1 MKPLSLLFAS
11 LLASHSGVNAAPAAT
26 NAAPLFRIESSV
38 DKNTVSVGDPILYT
52 VVIRFDPRLRIA
64 KPGPGEG
71 LGSFEIKDYRLHKT
85 IVGEDGV
92 AVDKV
97 EYDLAIYETGTY
109 FIPPARARAAIGGK
123 EVEIQ
128 SETLRI
134 EIRSVLSNQMTD
146 IRDLKGPEL
155 PLGFIPIRYY
165 VYTALPLVAVGLFFL
180 GRALLRSYR
189 KRRRKN
195 IPAYEEALL
204 ALEELVSKKH
214 LEKRRFREFYYELS
228 ELFRRFVERTENVPC
243 LTLTTRQI
251 LTVFDGHPYPHKE
264 FLRECLSYSDRVKFA
279 QFTPDETKT
288 RFFIEELKNLF
299 LEARQK
305 ALLSGKAAP

>member
-1 MKPLSLLFAS
+1 MKSPSVLLTCFFA
-11 LLASHSGVNAAPAAT
+11 LIAWVNAAPLST
-26 NAAPLFRIESSV
+26 NAAPLFRIESTV
-38 DKNTVSVGDPILYT
+38 DKNAVSVGDPILYT
-52 VVIRFDPRLRIA
+52 VVIRFDPKLRVA

-97 EYDLAIYETGTY
+97 EYDLAVYETGTF
-109 FIPPARARAAIGGK
+109 FIPPARARAQIGGK

-128 SETLRI
+128 SETLRV
-134 EIRSVLSNQMTD
+134 EIRSVLSNAMTD
-146 IRDLKGPEL
+146 IRDLKDPEL

-165 VYTALPLVAVGLFFL
+165 VYTALPPALVGLFFL
-180 GRALLRSYR
+180 SRALFRAWR
-189 KRRRKN
+189 KKRRST
-195 IPAYEEALL
+195 IPAYEEAIL
-204 ALEELVSKKH
+204 ALEELLSKKY
-214 LEKRRFREFYYELS
+214 LEKQRFREFYYGLS

-251 LTVFDGHPYPHKE
+251 LTVFDGHPYAHKE

-279 QFTPDETKT
+279 QFTPDEAKT

-299 LEARQK
+299 LEAKQK
-305 ALLSGKAAP
+305 ALLQGKAAP

>member
-1 MKPLSLLFAS
+1 MKPFFVLLTS
-11 LLASHSGVNAAPAAT
+11 LLAGVNAASQPT
-26 NAAPLFRIESSV
+26 NVAPLFRIESTV
-38 DKNTVSVGDPILYT
+38 DKNTASVGDPILYT
-52 VVIRFDPRLRIA
+52 VVLRFDPKLRVA

-97 EYDLAIYETGTY
+97 EYDLAVYETGTY
-109 FIPPARARAAIGGK
+109 FIPPARARALIGGK

-128 SETLRI
+128 SETLRV

-155 PLGFIPIRYY
+155 PLGFVPIRYY
-165 VYTALPLVAVGLFFL
+165 FYTALPLIAIGLFFL
-180 GRALLRSYR
+180 GRAFFRAYR
-189 KRRRKN
+189 KRRRSF
-195 IPAYEEALL
+195 IPAHEEALL
-204 ALEELVSKKH
+204 ALEELLSKKH
-214 LEKRRFREFYYELS
+214 LEKQRFREFYYGLS

-251 LTVFDGHPYPHKE
+251 LTVFDGHPYAHRE

-279 QFTPDETKT
+279 QFTPDDAKT
-288 RFFIEELKNLF
+288 RFFIEELKNIF
-299 LEARQK
+299 LEAKQK
-305 ALLSGKAAP
+305 ALLQGKVAP